1 MSADSRRMA
10 RRKHLKDNDMKLRGF
25 IVLVL
30 SVLMTACVSVQYDP
44 YTPSYFTGSVLVIWV
59 GETEGSSGDGKFLFI
74 PNPNDLLTFHRSAT
88 DTRGRV
94 IEPGLMYT
102 DGGSIPK
109 IAQVFNGLSPW
120 GYAPAYMI
128 HDWLFTAHHC
138 LVDGRTDKKYD
149 QVRDIDFD
157 ESARVLNEA
166 ISALINQRIV
176 KHDDL
181 AVGAITGAVDSFVA
195 QNLWDARGACEGL
208 KVSDADLA
216 AARKVI
222 PGISA
227 FRRFKSAA
235 AALDRELQ
243 AAVDAT
249 RGTRLPPARLVT
261 EVSIQR

>member
-1 MSADSRRMA
+1 
-10 RRKHLKDNDMKLRGF
+10 MKLRRSL

-30 SVLMTACVSVQYDP
+30 SFLMTACVSVQYDP

-74 PNPNDLLTFHRSAT
+74 PNPNDRLTFHRNAS
-88 DTRGRV
+88 DTHGRM

-102 DGGSIPK
+102 DGGSISK
-109 IAQVFNGLSPW
+109 VAQVFNGLSPW
-120 GYAPAYMI
+120 GYAPGYMI
-128 HDWLFTAHHC
+128 HDWLFTARHC
-138 LVDGRTDKKYD
+138 LVDGSSDKKYD

-157 ESARVLNEA
+157 EFAKILNEA
-166 ISALINQRIV
+166 ISALINQRLV
-176 KHDDL
+176 KRNDL
-181 AVGAITGAVDSFVA
+181 AIGAITGAVDSFVA
-195 QNLWDARGACEGL
+195 RNLWDEQGACERL

-227 FRRFKSAA
+227 FRRLRPAA
-235 AALDRELQ
+235 AAIDREIQ

-249 RGTRLPPARLVT
+249 RGSQLPPARLVT
-261 EVSIQR
+261 EVSVKR